1 MAGASSDRS
10 EVLKALSV
18 ALASLAKPS
27 DDTYEHE
34 REMSPTTPKEAAA
47 ICRHFAGIYAA
58 RTDWQSEV
66 LRRATACDPRG
77 VRLCLATM
85 DAMHVSVHALSVIPA
100 RARPTTM
107 PGLPRAYD
115 TDESH
120 DWYFA
125 DDNGNNENHGE
136 NDCYDDHY
144 YDVNERDPAHDND
157 RSMDAVPQ
165 SAPGR
170 GSKEMGSHSEDTQRP
185 LPFHL
190 VLSCSRLVN
199 TCAGS
204 DDGRPCDGTNVTK
217 EARRF
222 VFKVRIGFWPDVWMA
237 AGPVVDAETGTCV
250 DLACLL
256 AARDVPDQIAQG
268 DGPLVARRRLIDFL
282 ASGLHTWEAFAAQR
296 YGDLRRLP
304 EVLAAHGWR
313 VDRSADAPWT
323 WTCDAGPL
331 AESYSRSLSLEHPD
345 LPEKIYI
352 HLDAGRL
359 VVCADDTWLYDPPFT
374 NGPCTLPADPID
386 SIFYGDAPGFPR
398 DPCTGNGRH
407 HWLSH
412 IERDM
417 CVQRVRL
424 VGMGLVSE
432 CVLGGRTVE
441 YIARQWDR
449 QDERYLF
456 RMRNTPARV
465 LPPVGPD
472 TTAQLIK
479 DHVAQAIFGEY
490 GPVETATGRRLN
502 GGLCD
507 DLLGAAIESG
517 QLCLGL
523 RCIDKIVAEAYE
535 CPIDCDLG
543 AHSTMAFDRPRML
556 VNWRARC
563 AAVVSAADGPE
574 RRTAVVHKEMHPVRV
589 WAGIAVQTDGCG
601 GACVALIVQH
611 ERSPLDESVGDPTAD
626 GATWRQVA
634 ERCTKG
640 APEHPPE
647 LHPALVASLETE
659 RACETAACVT
669 PWAYH
674 TGTDGPV
681 DARVL
686 TEWALDRIADL
697 FKAIDDAATAVLD
710 DARASAP
717 AT

>member
-27 DDTYEHE
+27 DDTCERE

-58 RTDWQSEV
+58 RADWQSEM

-85 DAMHVSVHALSVIPA
+85 DAMGVSVHALSVIPA

-125 DDNGNNENHGE
+125 DDNGNNKSHDENGH
-136 NDCYDDHY
+136 YDDHY
-144 YDVNERDPAHDND
+144 YDVNECDPAHDND
-157 RSMDAVPQ
+157 CGMDVAVPQ

-170 GSKEMGSHSEDTQRP
+170 GSKEMGSHSEDTQIS
-185 LPFHL
+185 HL

-204 DDGRPCDGTNVTK
+204 DDGRLHEGTDITK
-217 EARRF
+217 EAKRF

-237 AGPVVDAETGTCV
+237 AGPVVDAETGTCI
-250 DLACLL
+250 DLGCLL
-256 AARDVPDQIAQG
+256 VARDVPDQIAQG

-282 ASGLHTWEAFAAQR
+282 ASSLHTWEAFAARR
-296 YGDLRRLP
+296 YADLRRLP
-304 EVLAAHGWR
+304 AVLAAHGWR
-313 VDRSADAPWT
+313 VDRIADAPWT
-323 WTCDAGPL
+323 WTYGAGPL
-331 AESYSRSLSLEHPD
+331 AESDSRSLSLGHPD
-345 LPEKIYI
+345 LPERIYI
-352 HLDAGRL
+352 HLAAGRL
-359 VVCADDTWLYDPPFT
+359 VVCADDTWLYDPPFI
-374 NGPCTLPADPID
+374 NGPCALPADPID
-386 SIFYGDAPGFPR
+386 SIFYGDRPDFLRA
-398 DPCTGNGRH
+398 PCTGNGRQ

-412 IERDM
+412 VERDM
-417 CVQRVRL
+417 SVQRARL
-424 VGMGLVSE
+424 VGMGLIPE
-432 CVLGGRTVE
+432 CVLDGRADK
-441 YIARQWDR
+441 YIVRQWDR
-449 QDERYLF
+449 QVEHYLF

-465 LPPVGPD
+465 LPPVGPNAM
-472 TTAQLIK
+472 AQLIK

-507 DLLGAAIESG
+507 DLLAAAIEPSG
-517 QLCLGL
+517 RLCRGL
-523 RCIDKIVAEAYE
+523 RCIDKITADAYE

-543 AHSTMAFDRPRML
+543 THPTVASDRPRML
-556 VNWRARC
+556 VNWRVKC
-563 AAVVSAADGPE
+563 AAAH
-574 RRTAVVHKEMHPVRV
+574 TASGQEPRGATLRKEMRSVRV
-589 WAGIAVQTDGCG
+589 WAGIAVQTNGCG
-601 GACVALIVQH
+601 GACVALIVQTDGCT
-611 ERSPLDESVGDPTAD
+611 PLDESVDNPTAD

-640 APEHPPE
+640 APEHPLE

-674 TGTDGPV
+674 TGADGPV
-681 DARVL
+681 DVRVL
-686 TEWALDRIADL
+686 TEWVLDRIADL
-697 FKAIDDAATAVLD
+697 FKAIDDAAAVVID
-710 DARASAP
+710 DARA
-717 AT
+717 